1 MENKSPNFKNFN
13 LMNRPKFISNSKEKN
28 KNELALST
36 ISNEL
41 NKIKNISKINYQL
54 KI

>member
-1 MENKSPNFKNFN
+1 
-13 LMNRPKFISNSKEKN
+13 MNRPKFISNSKEKN